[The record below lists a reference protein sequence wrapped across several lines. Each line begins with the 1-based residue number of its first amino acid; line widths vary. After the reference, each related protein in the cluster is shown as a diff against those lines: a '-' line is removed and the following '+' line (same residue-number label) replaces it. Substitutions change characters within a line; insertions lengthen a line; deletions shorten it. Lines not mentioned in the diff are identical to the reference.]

1 MDRRPEVPG
10 RPGGLRPPAD
20 VAGRR
25 EERFGEAMEY
35 FKMAHD
41 RENYGRAY
49 RYYRKEM
56 IEKNIVWAVIVIAAL
71 LIIPVVI
78 RRIKKIK
85 AEVEE
90 YDRRKVRS

>member
-1 MDRRPEVPG
+1 
-10 RPGGLRPPAD
+10 
-20 VAGRR
+20 
-25 EERFGEAMEY
+25 
-35 FKMAHD
+35 MAHD

-49 RYYRKEM
+49 RYYRKEV
-56 IEKNIVWAVIVIAAL
+56 IEKNILWAVIVIAAL
-71 LIIPVVI
+71 LIIPVVL

>member
-1 MDRRPEVPG
+1 MGNPQAQLSLGYCYLDGEGVPVDRVK
-10 RPGGLRPPAD
+10 
-20 VAGRR
+20 
-25 EERFGEAMEY
+25 AMEY

-49 RYYRKEM
+49 RYYRKEV
-56 IEKNIVWAVIVIAAL
+56 IEKNILWAVIVIAAL
-71 LIIPVVI
+71 LIIPVVL

-90 YDRRKVRS
+90 YDRRKVRN